1 MSASSGPS
9 IQTDGLTFLMDVANP
24 ACINASS
31 CVGYNNATQ
40 LIKNLVRQSD
50 VTSSSSTLRLGN
62 LNYFTAFAIDY
73 PESSYGGAAASRQG
87 LTPGFN
93 VTSGAKTY
101 DASRALHLW
110 VWNNDT
116 SNWVADSFF
125 TGERLSGHCYD
136 SYVGTAEVDKWVVDF
151 NKIKNTFSNITV
163 IAMGS
168 HRDSYHT
175 TAQYEIL
182 RDLGAPSNV
191 DSIIGFSSPEWI
203 LVGEPGIGAGNGA
216 WSFQNYSTDPSLVA
230 HMNFGIPFK
239 GNTSNYLNFN
249 GSSDYISLPASVGA
263 FGTGNFTIN
272 CWWKSSGTQSNYVA
286 IMEQGFTG
294 SPSNGAWAFKITHN
308 TSIINFTYY
317 NGGIV
322 DNLSSFNINDGAWH
336 NYLAVRSGTNLT
348 LYVDGVSRYSL
359 TLPAGYS
366 FGEGSPVFVGYNPR
380 DGTYINGSLPV
391 LSTYNRALS
400 ATEIQQNFNAQRTRY
415 GI

>member
-9 IQTDGLTFLMDVANP
+9 IQTNGLTFLMDVANP

-40 LIKNLVRQSD
+40 LIKNLIRPSD
-50 VTSSSSTLRLGN
+50 VNSSSSTLRLGN
-62 LNYFTAFAIDY
+62 LTYFTAFAIDY

-93 VTSGAKTY
+93 VTSGTKTY

-125 TGERLSGHCYD
+125 TGERLNGHCYD

-151 NKIKNTFSNITV
+151 NKIKNTFKSITV

-182 RDLGAPSNV
+182 RDLGAPSDV

-203 LVGEPGIGAGNGA
+203 LVGQPGIGAGNGA

-239 GNTSNYLNFN
+239 GNTNNYLNFN
-249 GSSDYISLPASVGA
+249 GSSDFISLPNAQIIGPSAGTVSAIINIPSAQSDYNCIFTCETGPDWNNLRTWLSMFGA
-263 FGTGNFTIN
+263 NQIRFT
-272 CWWKSSGTQSNYVA
+272 V
-286 IMEQGFTG
+286 
-294 SPSNGAWAFKITHN
+294 SNGSDSTQNGCVSSALSYN
-308 TSIINFTYY
+308 TIYHVTGTY
-317 NGGIV
+317 
-322 DNLSSFNINDGAWH
+322 
-336 NYLAVRSGTNLT
+336 
-348 LYVDGVSRYSL
+348 
-359 TLPAGYS
+359 
-366 FGEGSPVFVGYNPR
+366 
-380 DGTYINGSLPV
+380 DGTTVRIYLNGV
-391 LSTYNRALS
+391 LNASHSSSIVPGTFTPTMVRIGHHYDTRYFGGSIYLLNVYNRALT
-400 ATEIQQNFNAQRTRY
+400 AAEIQQSFNAQRTRY